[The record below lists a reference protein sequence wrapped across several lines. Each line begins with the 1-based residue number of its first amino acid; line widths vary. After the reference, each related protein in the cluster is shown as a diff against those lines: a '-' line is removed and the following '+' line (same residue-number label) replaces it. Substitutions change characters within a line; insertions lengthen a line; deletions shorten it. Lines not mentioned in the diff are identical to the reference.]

1 MKPAVNDLFDRYFL
15 VQMNYLNSRS
25 VDQLRRFGQRISG
38 VAEID
43 RTLDRQEIVTEL
55 SVNAM
60 FEKFRSGVTIKLVR
74 YSDAAEVYRIIHAHL
89 IKWAEYI
96 TSGINVGSAPLT
108 DLVEL
113 DRFASVVYDKAVN
126 VFSEQERTSALA
138 GTFNRVQ
145 TINFNNILTRAR
157 KTDYHTVETTPN
169 GVEVM
174 RVKELEGPKLVER
187 TSFKELFSSRIS
199 DLKGWRG
206 DDE

>member
-1 MKPAVNDLFDRYFL
+1 MKHNANDLFDRYFL
-15 VQMNYLNSRS
+15 VRMNYLNSRS
-25 VDQLRRFGQRISG
+25 VDQLRRFGQRVSG

-43 RTLDRQEIVTEL
+43 RNLDKQEIVTEL
-55 SVNAM
+55 TVNAM

-96 TSGINVGSAPLT
+96 TTGINVGNAPLS

-138 GTFNRVQ
+138 GTFQRVQ
-145 TINFNNILTRAR
+145 SINFNNILTRAR
-157 KTDYHTVETTPN
+157 KSEYHSVETTAN

-174 RVKELEGPKLVER
+174 RVKELDTPKIIER
-187 TSFKELFSSRIS
+187 TSFKDLFSSRIS
-199 DLKGWRG
+199 EVKGWRG
-206 DDE
+206 SDE